1 MFLFIF
7 LNYIDI
13 KSQNR
18 KQALNRGQSHGNL
31 SQLAY
36 LALCSALS
44 PHVDGPV
51 TNTGPHGSLPSPLGL
66 CLSSSLSSVV
76 AFWDSGS
83 LVLSRL
89 CPNSI
94 WGPSPP
100 SSPAIHTSLLSFF
113 IPSSLA
119 DRLLSH
125 VAWSLLVRVS
135 PRLILGICWLSSL
148 FVLRGFSLP
157 LPGPAATLLV
167 LLPLLKALCGTL
179 TFISL

>member
-1 MFLFIF
+1 M
-7 LNYIDI
+7 
-13 KSQNR
+13 
-18 KQALNRGQSHGNL
+18 
-31 SQLAY
+31 AY
-36 LALCSALS
+36 LALGSTLS
-44 PHVDGPV
+44 PHGDSPV
-51 TNTGPHGSLPSPLGL
+51 TDTGPHDSLPSPLGL

-100 SSPAIHTSLLSFF
+100 SSQAIHTSLLSFF

-135 PRLILGICWLSSL
+135 PRLILGICWLSAL
-148 FVLRGFSLP
+148 FVLRGFLSASAWSCRHPPGPSPSSQSPLWDTHFYLP
-157 LPGPAATLLV
+157 LICLLSFV
-167 LLPLLKALCGTL
+167 ERNERL
-179 TFISL
+179 S